1 MFESLIEQLST
12 IHPAAQALQLGKS
25 WQYVSLHIAYF
36 SFCWHAFSFFSLD
49 WTYYDTQP
57 KSIEVYEHIHG
68 EPRRQLD
75 LIMSREERQTTL
87 MEDWNVSYV
96 EIARAVRETFKVRN
110 QRRRSVHNIGKAQKL
125 DTFLE
130 SAQRKLKRT
139 LLFQKRSSSQVQC
152 MMQQAEEAAAF
163 LAKVTAANNSDRM
176 IEDPSAA
183 AWENDGIAHPNDESE
198 PRSCHS
204 HTNQIRIAANS
215 AWERNTER
223 VFLLYF

>member
-1 MFESLIEQLST
+1 MRVLSQAQSLSSTGIVLSSSESSFRYRPPIKK
-12 IHPAAQALQLGKS
+12 G
-25 WQYVSLHIAYF
+25 VSFGQIRVREF
-36 SFCWHAFSFFSLD
+36 DRTVVDNPSCSSGPPIGLD

-57 KSIEVYEHIHG
+57 KSLEVYEHIHG
-68 EPRRQLD
+68 QPRNQLD

-87 MEDWNVSYV
+87 MLDWGVTYV
-96 EIARAVRETFKVRN
+96 EIAQAVRETFKVRN

-139 LLFQKRSSSQVQC
+139 LLFQKRSSSQVQG

-183 AWENDGIAHPNDESE
+183 AWDNDDTTNQNDDSD
-198 PRSCHS
+198 PHI
-204 HTNQIRIAANS
+204 NQIRIAANS
-215 AWERNTER
+215 A
-223 VFLLYF
+223 